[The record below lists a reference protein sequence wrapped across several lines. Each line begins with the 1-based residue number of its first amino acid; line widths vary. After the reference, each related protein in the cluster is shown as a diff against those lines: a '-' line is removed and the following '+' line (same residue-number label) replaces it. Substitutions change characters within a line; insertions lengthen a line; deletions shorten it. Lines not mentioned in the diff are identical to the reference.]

1 MAGAVACAVRRPSRP
16 GTRLTSFSASKEQ
29 ALVVLLVQQLAEAQ
43 FVRADRAAAER
54 LWQEVAVLQLDVDRV
69 IHLLYCGVDS
79 RDRDAL
85 VAEDDLW
92 LANQPRQPWS
102 RWSLGSW
109 RSGWG
114 SGRPRAAVCAS

>member
-1 MAGAVACAVRRPSRP
+1 M
-16 GTRLTSFSASKEQ
+16 
-29 ALVVLLVQQLAEAQ
+29 VLLVQQLTEAQ

-69 IHLLYCGVDS
+69 IHLLYCGVDG

-92 LANQPRQPWS
+92 LANQPRQLWS

-114 SGRPRAAVCAS
+114 SGRPRPVVCAS